1 MKVIG
6 KKVQR
11 IDGLQKAYGSAKYAS
26 DYYFHNMLYASV
38 VYANVPH
45 GILKSIDT
53 SKAYELPGV
62 VYVATYKDVPG
73 SNKFGHI
80 IKDMNFLVPVG
91 DKIRFEGDVIA
102 LIAAES
108 KEIAEQAAKL
118 VEFEIEELPPV
129 LTIDDAIKDQVIV
142 NGSSNIGF
150 HRKIRRGDIN
160 EAFSNADL
168 VIEMEFETGYQE
180 HAYLEPQGAV
190 AYYTPDN
197 ILEIY
202 VSAQCPFYVHEDVA
216 NILNIPLNKINVIQT
231 ETGGGFGGKEDVPS
245 YIASKPA
252 LLSYLTRRPVKLI
265 YTREMDIK
273 ETSKRHPSKSYYKV
287 AFKKDGTILGV
298 KSSTYLDM
306 GAYSTLSPI
315 VMYRTT
321 VHSCSTYKVP
331 NVHVDVYGV
340 YTNKVPCG
348 AFRGFGSPQVL
359 FAMESVIDEAA
370 KKLGIDPY
378 EIRLKNTLDI
388 GDETATGHKLTQSVG
403 AKKTL
408 QKVFTMSNYSEL
420 KRKVEEFNKNN
431 KYKKRGLGW
440 SHIFYGVS
448 LGSGGQHLDGA
459 SAEVLVHPDGT
470 INIMIGNT
478 EMGQGAK
485 TTMAI
490 IASEILGQHVDKI
503 TVLQPQTL
511 VIQDSGP
518 TVASRTTFFSGNAV
532 KIATEKIRNNIIEF
546 LTDFYGVGKT
556 EIKFAD
562 GKVYIRD
569 KIISFDEVAELC
581 NKHNVKLSEVG
592 WYKSPKLHFDQE
604 NGVGEAYITYT
615 FSTQLS
621 LVEVDLLTGKIDLKE
636 AWVCHDIGKVINYDG
651 AVGQVHGGVIQGM
664 GYAIMEEIKQENGKI
679 LTDNFNNYI
688 IPSIKDIPEK
698 IHVDFVEDEFSE
710 GPFGAKGLGEP
721 SLMSSPPS
729 IANAVSNAINKRINR
744 IPISM
749 EDIIKIQTGGKS
761 DE

>member
-1 MKVIG
+1 MNIIG
-6 KKVQR
+6 KKVKR
-11 IDGLQKAYGSAKYAS
+11 IDGIQKAEGTAKYAS

-73 SNKFGHI
+73 INKFGHVV
-80 IKDMNFLVPVG
+80 KDMNFLVPVG
-91 DKIRFEGDVIA
+91 GKIRFEGDVIA
-102 LIAAES
+102 LIAAET
-108 KEIAEQAAKL
+108 KEIADMAAKL
-118 VEFEIEELPPV
+118 VSFEIEELPPV
-129 LTIDDAIKDQVIV
+129 LTIDEAIKDEVIV
-142 NGSSNIGF
+142 NGTSNIGF
-150 HRKIRRGDIN
+150 HRKIRRGDV
-160 EAFSNADL
+160 EKAFKEADL
-168 VIEMEFETGYQE
+168 VIKMDFETGYQE

-197 ILEIY
+197 IMEIY

-216 NILNIPLNKINVIQT
+216 NILGLPLNKINVIQT

-252 LLSYLTRRPVKLI
+252 LLSYLTKRPVKLI

-273 ETSKRHPSKSYYKV
+273 ETSKRHPSKSYYEV
-287 AFKKDGTILGV
+287 AFKKDGTIIGI
-298 KSSTYLDM
+298 KSKVYLDM

-321 VHSCSTYKVP
+321 IHSCGTYKVP
-331 NVHVDVYGV
+331 NVFVDVYGV

-359 FAMESVIDEAA
+359 FAIESVMDEAA
-370 KKLGIDPY
+370 KRLNIDPY
-378 EIRLKNTLDI
+378 EIRMKNTLDV
-388 GDETATGHKLTQSVG
+388 GNETATGHKLTSSVG

-408 QKVFTMSNYSEL
+408 KKVYEMSNYPEL
-420 KRKVEEFNKNN
+420 KKLVDNFNKTN
-431 KYKKRGLGW
+431 KYKKLGLGW

-459 SAEVLVHPDGT
+459 SAEVLIHPDGT
-470 INIMIGNT
+470 VNIMIGNT

-490 IASEILGQHVDKI
+490 IAAEVLGQKVDKI

-518 TVASRTTFFSGNAV
+518 TVASRTTVFSGNAV
-532 KIATEKIRNNIIEF
+532 RIAAEKIKNNIVEF
-546 LTDFYGVGKT
+546 LSNYYGVGKN
-556 EIKFAD
+556 EVIFSD

-569 KIISFDEVAELC
+569 KEFTFEEIIQLC
-581 NKHNVKLSEVG
+581 NKNNVKLSETG
-592 WYKSPKLHFDQE
+592 WYKTPKLNFDHE
-604 NGVGEAYITYT
+604 KGIGEAYITYT

-621 LVEVDLLTGKIDLKE
+621 LVEVDKLTGKITLKE
-636 AWVCHDIGKVINYDG
+636 AWVCHDIGKVINYEG
-651 AVGQVHGGVIQGM
+651 AFGQVHGGVIQGM
-664 GYAIMEEIKQENGKI
+664 GYAIMEEIKQNKGKI

-688 IPSIKDIPEK
+688 IPTIKDVPK
-698 IHVDFVEDEFSE
+698 NIHVEFVEEEFNE

-729 IANAVSNAINKRINR
+729 IANAVSYAIDKRITK

-749 EDIIKIQTGGKS
+749 EDIINL
-761 DE
+761 

>member
-1 MKVIG
+1 MNIIG
-6 KKVQR
+6 KKVKR
-11 IDGLQKAYGSAKYAS
+11 IDGIQKAEGTAKYAS

-73 SNKFGHI
+73 INKFGHVV
-80 IKDMNFLVPVG
+80 KDMNFLVPVG
-91 DKIRFEGDVIA
+91 GKIRFEGDVIA
-102 LIAAES
+102 LIAAET
-108 KEIAEQAAKL
+108 KEIADMAAKL
-118 VEFEIEELPPV
+118 VSFEIEELPPV
-129 LTIDDAIKDQVIV
+129 LTIDEAIKDEVIV
-142 NGSSNIGF
+142 NGTSNIGF
-150 HRKIRRGDIN
+150 HRKIRRGDV
-160 EAFSNADL
+160 EKAFKEADL
-168 VIEMEFETGYQE
+168 VIKMDFETGYQE

-190 AYYTPDN
+190 AYYTPEN
-197 ILEIY
+197 IMEIY

-216 NILNIPLNKINVIQT
+216 NILGLPLNKINVIQT

-252 LLSYLTRRPVKLI
+252 LLSYLTKRPVKLI

-273 ETSKRHPSKSYYKV
+273 ETSKRHPSKSYYEV
-287 AFKKDGTILGV
+287 AFKKDGTIIGV
-298 KSSTYLDM
+298 KSKVYLDM

-321 VHSCSTYKVP
+321 IHSCGTYKVP
-331 NVHVDVYGV
+331 NVFVDVYGV

-359 FAMESVIDEAA
+359 FAIESVMDEAA
-370 KKLGIDPY
+370 KKLNIDPY
-378 EIRLKNTLDI
+378 EIRMKNTLDV
-388 GDETATGHKLTQSVG
+388 GDETATGHKLTSSVG

-408 QKVFTMSNYSEL
+408 KKVYEMSNYPEL
-420 KRKVEEFNKNN
+420 KKLVDNFNKTN
-431 KYKKRGLGW
+431 KYKKLGLGW

-459 SAEVLVHPDGT
+459 SAEVLIHPDGT
-470 INIMIGNT
+470 VNIMIGNT

-490 IASEILGQHVDKI
+490 IAAEVLGQKVDKI

-518 TVASRTTFFSGNAV
+518 TVASRTTVFSGNAV
-532 KIATEKIRNNIIEF
+532 RIAAEKIKNNIVEF
-546 LTDFYGVGKT
+546 LSNYYGVGKN
-556 EIKFAD
+556 EVIFSD

-569 KIISFDEVAELC
+569 KEFTFEEIIQLC
-581 NKHNVKLSEVG
+581 NKNNVKLSETG
-592 WYKSPKLHFDQE
+592 WYKTPKLNFDHE
-604 NGVGEAYITYT
+604 KGIGEAYITYT

-621 LVEVDLLTGKIDLKE
+621 LVEVDKLTGKITLKE
-636 AWVCHDIGKVINYDG
+636 AWVCHDIGKVINYEG
-651 AVGQVHGGVIQGM
+651 AFGQVHGGVIQGM
-664 GYAIMEEIKQENGKI
+664 GYAIMEEIKQNKGKI

-688 IPSIKDIPEK
+688 IPTIKDVPK
-698 IHVDFVEDEFSE
+698 NIHVEFVEEEFNE

-729 IANAVSNAINKRINR
+729 IANAVSYAIDKRITK

-749 EDIIKIQTGGKS
+749 EDIINL
-761 DE
+761 

>member
-1 MKVIG
+1 MNIIG
-6 KKVQR
+6 KKVKR
-11 IDGLQKAYGSAKYAS
+11 IDGIQKAEGTAKYAS

-73 SNKFGHI
+73 INKFGHVV
-80 IKDMNFLVPVG
+80 KDMNFLVPVG
-91 DKIRFEGDVIA
+91 GKIRFEGDVIA
-102 LIAAES
+102 LIAAET
-108 KEIAEQAAKL
+108 KEIADMAAKL
-118 VEFEIEELPPV
+118 VSFEIEELPPV
-129 LTIDDAIKDQVIV
+129 LTIDEAIKDEVIV
-142 NGSSNIGF
+142 NGTSNIGF
-150 HRKIRRGDIN
+150 HRKIRRGDV
-160 EAFSNADL
+160 EKAFKEADL
-168 VIEMEFETGYQE
+168 VIKMDFETGYQE

-197 ILEIY
+197 IMEIY

-216 NILNIPLNKINVIQT
+216 NILGLPLNKINVIQT

-252 LLSYLTRRPVKLI
+252 LLSYLTKRPVKLI

-273 ETSKRHPSKSYYKV
+273 ETSKRHPSKSYYEV
-287 AFKKDGTILGV
+287 AFKKDGTIIGV
-298 KSSTYLDM
+298 KSKVYLDM

-321 VHSCSTYKVP
+321 IHSCGTYKVP
-331 NVHVDVYGV
+331 NVFVDVYGV

-359 FAMESVIDEAA
+359 FAIESVMDEAA
-370 KKLGIDPY
+370 KKLNIDPY
-378 EIRLKNTLDI
+378 EIRMKNTLDV
-388 GDETATGHKLTQSVG
+388 GDETATGHKLTSSVG

-408 QKVFTMSNYSEL
+408 KKVYEMSNYPEL
-420 KRKVEEFNKNN
+420 KKLVDNFNKTN
-431 KYKKRGLGW
+431 KFKKLGLGW

-459 SAEVLVHPDGT
+459 SAEVLIHPDGT
-470 INIMIGNT
+470 VNIMIGNT

-490 IASEILGQHVDKI
+490 IAAEVLGQKVDKI

-518 TVASRTTFFSGNAV
+518 TVASRTTVFSGNAV
-532 KIATEKIRNNIIEF
+532 RIAAEKIKNNIVEF
-546 LTDFYGVGKT
+546 LSNYYGVGKN
-556 EIKFAD
+556 EVIFSD

-569 KIISFDEVAELC
+569 KEFTFEEIIQLC
-581 NKHNVKLSEVG
+581 NKNNVKLSETG
-592 WYKSPKLHFDQE
+592 WYKTPKLNFDHE
-604 NGVGEAYITYT
+604 KGIGEAYITYT

-621 LVEVDLLTGKIDLKE
+621 LVEVDKLTGKITLKE
-636 AWVCHDIGKVINYDG
+636 AWVCHDIGKVINYEG

-664 GYAIMEEIKQENGKI
+664 GYAIMEEIKQNKGKI

-688 IPSIKDIPEK
+688 IPTIKDVPK
-698 IHVDFVEDEFSE
+698 NIHVEFVEEEFNE

-729 IANAVSNAINKRINR
+729 IANAVSYAIDKRITK

-749 EDIIKIQTGGKS
+749 EDIINL
-761 DE
+761 

>member
-1 MKVIG
+1 MNIIG
-6 KKVQR
+6 KKVKR
-11 IDGLQKAYGSAKYAS
+11 IDGFQKAIGAAKYAS
-26 DYYFHNMLYASV
+26 DYYFHNMLYAGV

-45 GILKSIDT
+45 GILKKIDV

-62 VYVATYKDVPG
+62 VYIATYKDVPG
-73 SNKFGHI
+73 TNKFGHI

-91 DKIRFEGDVIA
+91 EKVRFEGDVIA
-102 LIAAES
+102 LVAAET
-108 KEIAEQAAKL
+108 KEIAEQAVKL
-118 VEFEIEELPPV
+118 VEFEIEQLPSV
-129 LTIDDAIKDQVIV
+129 LTIEEALKDETIV

-150 HRKIRRGDIN
+150 HRKIRRGNVDK
-160 EAFSNADL
+160 AFNDADL
-168 VIEMEFETGYQE
+168 ILEMEFETGYQE

-190 AYYTPDN
+190 AYFTPEN
-197 ILEIY
+197 IMEIY
-202 VSAQCPFYVHEDVA
+202 VSSQCPFYVHEDIA
-216 NILNIPLNKINVIQT
+216 NILNLPLNKINVIQT

-252 LLSYLTRRPVKLI
+252 LLSYLTKRPVKLI

-298 KSSTYLDM
+298 KSRTYLDM

-331 NVHVDVYGV
+331 NVHVDVYGI

-359 FAMESVIDEAA
+359 FAMESIIDEAA

-378 EIRLKNTLDI
+378 EIRLKNTLEV
-388 GDETATGHKLTQSVG
+388 GDETATGHKLTHSVG

-408 QKVFTMSNYSEL
+408 EKVFEMSNYPKL
-420 KRKVEEFNKNN
+420 KKKVEEFNKQNQ
-431 KYKKRGLGW
+431 YKKLGIGW

-448 LGSGGQHLDGA
+448 LGAGGQHLDGA
-459 SAEVLVHPDGT
+459 SAEVHVHPDGT
-470 INIMIGNT
+470 INVMIGNT

-490 IASEILGQHVDKI
+490 IVSEILGQDVSKI
-503 TVLQPQTL
+503 NILQPQTL
-511 VIQDSGP
+511 VVQDSGP

-532 KIATEKIRNNIIEF
+532 KIASEKIKTNIVEF
-546 LTDFYGVGKT
+546 LSGYFGVGKK
-556 EIKFAD
+556 EIEFKN
-562 GKVYIRD
+562 GKVLIRE
-569 KIISFDEVAELC
+569 KELSFNEVANLC
-581 NKHNVKLSEVG
+581 NKNNVKLSEFG
-592 WYKSPKLHFDQE
+592 WYKTPKLHFDHE
-604 NGVGEAYITYT
+604 TGTGEAYIAYT

-621 LVEVDLLTGKIDLKE
+621 LVEVDLLTGKVDLKE

-664 GYAIMEEIKQENGKI
+664 GYAIMEEIIQDNGKI
-679 LTDNFNNYI
+679 LTNNFNNYI
-688 IPSIKDIPEK
+688 IPTIKDIPAN
-698 IHVDFVEDEFSE
+698 IHVDFVESEFKE

-729 IANAVSNAINKRINR
+729 IANAISNAINKRINK
-744 IPISM
+744 IPVSM
-749 EDIIKIQTGGKS
+749 NDLILKNKEEGII
-761 DE
+761 

>member
-1 MKVIG
+1 MNIIG
-6 KKVQR
+6 KKVKR
-11 IDGLQKAYGSAKYAS
+11 IDGIQKAEGTAKYAS

-73 SNKFGHI
+73 INKFGHVV
-80 IKDMNFLVPVG
+80 KDMNFLVPVG
-91 DKIRFEGDVIA
+91 GKIRFEGDVIA
-102 LIAAES
+102 LIAAET
-108 KEIAEQAAKL
+108 KEIADMAAKL
-118 VEFEIEELPPV
+118 VSFEIEELPPV
-129 LTIDDAIKDQVIV
+129 LTIDEAIKDEVIV
-142 NGSSNIGF
+142 NGTSNIGF
-150 HRKIRRGDIN
+150 HRKIRRGDV
-160 EAFSNADL
+160 EKAFKEADL
-168 VIEMEFETGYQE
+168 VIKMDFETGYQE

-197 ILEIY
+197 IMEIY

-216 NILNIPLNKINVIQT
+216 NILGLPLNKINVIQT

-252 LLSYLTRRPVKLI
+252 LLSYLTKRPVKLI

-273 ETSKRHPSKSYYKV
+273 ETSKRHPSKSYYEV
-287 AFKKDGTILGV
+287 AFKKDGTIIGV
-298 KSSTYLDM
+298 KSKVYLDM

-321 VHSCSTYKVP
+321 IHSCGTYKVP
-331 NVHVDVYGV
+331 NVFVDVYGV

-359 FAMESVIDEAA
+359 FAIESVMDEAA
-370 KKLGIDPY
+370 KKLNIDPY
-378 EIRLKNTLDI
+378 EIRMKNTLDV
-388 GDETATGHKLTQSVG
+388 GDETATGHKLTSSVG

-408 QKVFTMSNYSEL
+408 KKVYEMSNYPKL
-420 KRKVEEFNKNN
+420 KNLVDNFNKTN
-431 KYKKRGLGW
+431 KFKKLGLGW

-459 SAEVLVHPDGT
+459 SAEVLIHPDGT
-470 INIMIGNT
+470 VNIMIGNT

-490 IASEILGQHVDKI
+490 IAAEVLGQKVDKI

-518 TVASRTTFFSGNAV
+518 TVASRTTVFSGNAV
-532 KIATEKIRNNIIEF
+532 RIAAEKIKNNIVEF
-546 LTDFYGVGKT
+546 LSNYYGVGKNEVIFT
-556 EIKFAD
+556 D

-569 KIISFDEVAELC
+569 KEFTFEEIIELC
-581 NKHNVKLSEVG
+581 NKNNVKLSETG
-592 WYKSPKLHFDQE
+592 WYKTPKLNFDHE
-604 NGVGEAYITYT
+604 KGIGEAYITYT

-621 LVEVDLLTGKIDLKE
+621 LVEVDKLTGKITLKE
-636 AWVCHDIGKVINYDG
+636 AWVCHDIGKVINYEG

-664 GYAIMEEIKQENGKI
+664 GYAIMEEIKQNKGKI

-688 IPSIKDIPEK
+688 IPTIKDVPK
-698 IHVDFVEDEFSE
+698 NIHVEFVEEEFNE

-729 IANAVSNAINKRINR
+729 IANAVSYAIDKRITK

-749 EDIIKIQTGGKS
+749 EDIINL
-761 DE
+761 

>member
-1 MKVIG
+1 MNIIG
-6 KKVQR
+6 KKVKR
-11 IDGLQKAYGSAKYAS
+11 IDGIQKAEGTAKYAS

-73 SNKFGHI
+73 INKFGHVV
-80 IKDMNFLVPVG
+80 KDMNFLVPVG
-91 DKIRFEGDVIA
+91 GKIRFEGDVIA
-102 LIAAES
+102 LIAAET
-108 KEIAEQAAKL
+108 KEIADMAAKL
-118 VEFEIEELPPV
+118 VSFEIEELPPV
-129 LTIDDAIKDQVIV
+129 LTIDEAIKDEVIV
-142 NGSSNIGF
+142 NGTSNIGF
-150 HRKIRRGDIN
+150 HRKIRRGDV
-160 EAFSNADL
+160 EKAFKEADL
-168 VIEMEFETGYQE
+168 VIKMDFETGYQE

-197 ILEIY
+197 IMEIY

-216 NILNIPLNKINVIQT
+216 NILGLPLNKINVIQT

-252 LLSYLTRRPVKLI
+252 LLSYLTKRPVKLI

-273 ETSKRHPSKSYYKV
+273 ETSKRHPSKSYYEV
-287 AFKKDGTILGV
+287 AFKKDGTIIGV
-298 KSSTYLDM
+298 KSKVYLDM

-321 VHSCSTYKVP
+321 IHSCGTYKVP
-331 NVHVDVYGV
+331 NVFVDVYGV

-359 FAMESVIDEAA
+359 FAIESVMDEAA
-370 KKLGIDPY
+370 KKLNIDPY
-378 EIRLKNTLDI
+378 EIRMKNTLDV
-388 GDETATGHKLTQSVG
+388 GDETATGHKLTSSVG

-408 QKVFTMSNYSEL
+408 KKVYEMSNYPEL
-420 KRKVEEFNKNN
+420 KKLVDNFNKTN
-431 KYKKRGLGW
+431 KFKKLGLGW

-459 SAEVLVHPDGT
+459 SAEVLIHPDGT
-470 INIMIGNT
+470 VNIMIGNT

-490 IASEILGQHVDKI
+490 IAAEVLGQKVDKI

-518 TVASRTTFFSGNAV
+518 TVASRTTVFSGNAV
-532 KIATEKIRNNIIEF
+532 RIAAEKIKNNIVEF
-546 LTDFYGVGKT
+546 LSNYYGVGKNEVIFT
-556 EIKFAD
+556 D

-569 KIISFDEVAELC
+569 KEFTFEEIIELC
-581 NKHNVKLSEVG
+581 NKNNVKVSETG
-592 WYKSPKLHFDQE
+592 WYKTPKLNFDHE
-604 NGVGEAYITYT
+604 KGIGEAYITYT

-621 LVEVDLLTGKIDLKE
+621 LVEVDKLTGKITLKE
-636 AWVCHDIGKVINYDG
+636 AWVCHDIGKVINYEG

-664 GYAIMEEIKQENGKI
+664 GYAIMEEIKQNKGKI

-688 IPSIKDIPEK
+688 IPTIKDVPK
-698 IHVDFVEDEFSE
+698 NIHVEFVEEEFNE

-729 IANAVSNAINKRINR
+729 IANAVSYAIDKRITK

-749 EDIIKIQTGGKS
+749 EDIINL
-761 DE
+761 

>member
-1 MKVIG
+1 MKIIG
-6 KKVQR
+6 KKVKR
-11 IDGLQKAYGSAKYAS
+11 IDGFQKAEGSAKYAS

-45 GILKSIDT
+45 GILKNIDV

-73 SNKFGHI
+73 INKFGHV
-80 IKDMNFLVPVG
+80 IKDMNFLVPIG
-91 DKIRFEGDVIA
+91 DKVRFEGDVIA

-108 KEIAEQAAKL
+108 KEIAEKAAKL
-118 VEFEIEELPPV
+118 VSCEIEELPPV
-129 LTIDDAIKDQVIV
+129 LTIDEALKDEIIV
-142 NGSSNIGF
+142 NGDSNIGF
-150 HRKIRRGDIN
+150 HRKIRKGHIED
-160 EAFSNADL
+160 AFKDADL
-168 VIEMEFETGYQE
+168 VLEMNFETGYQE

-197 ILEIY
+197 VMEIY

-216 NILNIPLNKINVIQT
+216 NILGLPLNKINVIQT

-245 YIASKPA
+245 YVAAKPA
-252 LLSYLTRRPVKLI
+252 LLSYLTKRPVKLI

-273 ETSKRHPSKSYYKV
+273 ETSKRHPSKSYFKV

-298 KSSTYLDM
+298 KSKTYLDM

-321 VHSCSTYKVP
+321 VHSCGTYKVP
-331 NVHVDVYGV
+331 HVFVDVYGV

-359 FAMESVIDEAA
+359 FAIESVMDEAA
-370 KKLGIDPY
+370 KRLNIDPY
-378 EIRLKNTLDI
+378 EIRLKNTLDV
-388 GDETATGHKLTQSVG
+388 GDETATGHKLTSSVG

-408 QKVFTMSNYSEL
+408 KKVYEISNYPKL
-420 KRKVEEFNKNN
+420 KDYVKKYNETNKF
-431 KYKKRGLGW
+431 KKLGLGW

-459 SAEVLVHPDGT
+459 SAEVLIQPDGT

-490 IASEILGQHVDKI
+490 IASEILGQKLDKI
-503 TVLQPQTL
+503 SVLQPQTL
-511 VIQDSGP
+511 VLQDSGP
-518 TVASRTTFFSGNAV
+518 TVASRTTIFSGNAV
-532 KIATEKIRNNIIEF
+532 RIAAKKIKENIIEF
-546 LTDFYGVGKT
+546 LSNYFGVGKN
-556 EIKFAD
+556 EISFSD
-562 GKVYIRD
+562 GNVLVRD
-569 KIISFDEVAELC
+569 KIFTFEEITELC
-581 NKHNVKLSEVG
+581 NKNNVKLSEIG
-592 WYKSPKLHFDQE
+592 WYKTPKLHFDHE
-604 NGVGEAYITYT
+604 KGIGEAYITYT

-621 LVEVDLLTGKIDLKE
+621 LVEVDILTGKISLKE

-651 AVGQVHGGVIQGM
+651 AIGQVHGGVVQGM
-664 GYAIMEEIKQENGKI
+664 GYAIMEEIKQDNGKI

-688 IPSIKDIPEK
+688 IPTIKDAPQN
-698 IHVDFVEDEFSE
+698 IHVEFVEEEFSE

-729 IANAVSNAINKRINR
+729 IANAVSNAINKRISK

-749 EDIIKIQTGGKS
+749 EDII
-761 DE
+761 

>member
-1 MKVIG
+1 MNIIG
-6 KKVQR
+6 KKVKR
-11 IDGLQKAYGSAKYAS
+11 IDGIQKAEGTAKYAS

-73 SNKFGHI
+73 INKFGHVV
-80 IKDMNFLVPVG
+80 KDMNFLVPVG
-91 DKIRFEGDVIA
+91 GKIRFEGDVIA
-102 LIAAES
+102 LIAAET
-108 KEIAEQAAKL
+108 KEIADMAAKL
-118 VEFEIEELPPV
+118 VSFEIEELPPV
-129 LTIDDAIKDQVIV
+129 LTIDEAIKDEVIV
-142 NGSSNIGF
+142 NGTSNIGF
-150 HRKIRRGDIN
+150 HRKIRRGDV
-160 EAFSNADL
+160 EKAFKEADL
-168 VIEMEFETGYQE
+168 VIKMDFETGYQE

-197 ILEIY
+197 IMEIY

-216 NILNIPLNKINVIQT
+216 NILGLPLNKINVIQT

-252 LLSYLTRRPVKLI
+252 LLSYLTKRPVKLI

-273 ETSKRHPSKSYYKV
+273 ETSKRHPSKSYYEV
-287 AFKKDGTILGV
+287 AFKKDGTIIGV
-298 KSSTYLDM
+298 KSKVYLDM

-321 VHSCSTYKVP
+321 IHSCGTYKVP
-331 NVHVDVYGV
+331 NVFVDVYGV

-359 FAMESVIDEAA
+359 FAIESVMDEAA
-370 KKLGIDPY
+370 KRLNIDPY
-378 EIRLKNTLDI
+378 EIRMKNTLDV
-388 GDETATGHKLTQSVG
+388 GDETATGHKLTSSVG

-408 QKVFTMSNYSEL
+408 KKVYEMSNYPEL
-420 KRKVEEFNKNN
+420 KKLVDNFNKTN
-431 KYKKRGLGW
+431 KYKKLGLGW

-459 SAEVLVHPDGT
+459 SAEVLIHPDGT
-470 INIMIGNT
+470 VNIMIGNT

-490 IASEILGQHVDKI
+490 IAAEVLGQKVDKI

-518 TVASRTTFFSGNAV
+518 TVASRTTVFSGNAV
-532 KIATEKIRNNIIEF
+532 RIAAEKIKNNIVEF
-546 LTDFYGVGKT
+546 LSNYYGVGKN
-556 EIKFAD
+556 EVIFSD

-569 KIISFDEVAELC
+569 KEFTFEEIIQLC
-581 NKHNVKLSEVG
+581 NKNNVKLSETG
-592 WYKSPKLHFDQE
+592 WYKTPKLNFDHE
-604 NGVGEAYITYT
+604 KGIGEAYITYT

-621 LVEVDLLTGKIDLKE
+621 LVEVDKLTGKITLKE
-636 AWVCHDIGKVINYDG
+636 AWVCHDIGKVINYEG
-651 AVGQVHGGVIQGM
+651 AFGQVHGGVIQGM
-664 GYAIMEEIKQENGKI
+664 GYAIMEEIKQNKGKI

-688 IPSIKDIPEK
+688 IPTIKDVPK
-698 IHVDFVEDEFSE
+698 NIHVEFVEEEFNE

-729 IANAVSNAINKRINR
+729 IANAVSYAIDKRITK

-749 EDIIKIQTGGKS
+749 EDIINL
-761 DE
+761 